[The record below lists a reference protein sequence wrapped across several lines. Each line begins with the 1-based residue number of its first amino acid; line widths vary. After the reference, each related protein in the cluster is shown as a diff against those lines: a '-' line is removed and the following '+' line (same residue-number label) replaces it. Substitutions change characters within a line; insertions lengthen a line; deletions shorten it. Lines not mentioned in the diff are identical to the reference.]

1 METKKTWSVKANKM
15 LKKKKIVQ
23 CESTSKEAFEQSA
36 HRRISSIDSKVRTA
50 L

>member
-15 LKKKKIVQ
+15 LKKKIVQ
-23 CESTSKEAFEQSA
+23 CESTSKEAFEQSE
-36 HRRISSIDSKVRTA
+36 HRRISSINSKVRTA